1 MKNELKF
8 SFEFFPTKNASDEDV
23 TWKSLKKLESFN
35 PEFFSV
41 TFGAGGGERGRRRA
55 GLPPASEAG
64 RAAPGAL
71 LPLAWGAGR

>member
-23 TWKSLKKLESFN
+23 AWKSLKKLESFN

-41 TFGAGGGERGRRRA
+41 TFGAGGGER
-55 GLPPASEAG
+55 LKTDTFVKK
-64 RAAPGAL
+64 
-71 LPLAWGAGR
+71 